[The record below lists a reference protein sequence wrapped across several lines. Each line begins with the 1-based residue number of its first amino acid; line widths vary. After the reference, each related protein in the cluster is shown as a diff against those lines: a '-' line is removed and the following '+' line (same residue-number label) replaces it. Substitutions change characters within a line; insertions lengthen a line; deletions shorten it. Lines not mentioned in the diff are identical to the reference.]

1 MAEVLDEMKK
11 LNVTFSTD
19 TEGNMR
25 KRRDRP
31 YHIFSEWDLL
41 GSLIKLV
48 KVQSDSLNAL
58 KPTISYI
65 VNNNRCM
72 VQHLSKMID
81 CFYSLEDLTTR

>member
-1 MAEVLDEMKK
+1 MSHSALTQR
-11 LNVTFSTD
+11 VTC
-19 TEGNMR
+19 GNFA
-25 KRRDRP
+25 
-31 YHIFSEWDLL
+31 IGFIAAFSEWDLL